1 MKVAEEIVKVTR
13 NYQVTIPVAIRSK
26 VNIREGDLVKMFYD
40 EVEGVIKIIPLKR
53 KRTTIRVGKK
63 ISIEEIEKAAEEML
77 NETSS

>member
-40 EVEGVIKIIPLKR
+40 EVEGVIKITPLKK

-63 ISIEEIEKAAEEML
+63 ISVEEIEKAAEEML